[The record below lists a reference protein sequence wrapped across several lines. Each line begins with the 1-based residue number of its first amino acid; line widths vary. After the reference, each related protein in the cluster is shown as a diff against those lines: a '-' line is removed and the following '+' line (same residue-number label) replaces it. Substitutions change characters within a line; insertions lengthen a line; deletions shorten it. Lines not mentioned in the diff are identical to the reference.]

1 MYTIKSGNLMALI
14 GEDGFISGNVQG
26 LYFMDMRFVG
36 KMTPDFSEEWLFLGV
51 KDVKI
56 NSISFWFTSKS
67 QPELTDND
75 MIYVLSYEIV
85 EESFNVKLAFS
96 NYSQRGVD
104 LLTSFVIDY
113 KFDDIFEIRSGH
125 LKDKKYDVPFFSKR
139 EKMILYETA
148 CANYSLKI
156 RGTPVRKMHLNPKEK
171 KETIFSFIPAV
182 RFKKKNVGSDIFKEC
197 SNEMPN
203 ISLPSSHGKI
213 RKILKRSVEDL
224 KMLLLNTRY
233 GVFPAAGLPWFSTI
247 FGRDSLIFAL
257 QIIGTYPE
265 IAHNI
270 LKILAATQ
278 AKFEDERVDAKPGK
292 IVHEIRV
299 GELSLSGKVPFGAY
313 YGSVDAT
320 PLFLMAIGEY
330 VKRYGTSIF
339 EELSDSIKL
348 AAEFVDNNIND
359 KGYLTYK
366 SKSKKGL
373 SNQGWKDSSNSTV
386 FKNGE
391 MANPPIALVEV
402 QVYLYEA
409 YMMLAKFYAHEK
421 INEET
426 EKYLHRAKML
436 KKNFNHDFWME
447 DENFFALAVD
457 GNGKRVNSITSNP
470 GHCLISDIVDD
481 DRARITAER
490 LMKPDMF
497 TGWGVRTMSSLMS
510 SYNPISYHNGTVW
523 PHDNSI
529 ILMGMEKR
537 GFFDMARKLSNA
549 LLDAAEYF
557 DWRLPELFGG
567 NDRSDGA
574 IVPYPV
580 ACSPQLWSVGAGF
593 VISKILRRD

>member
-14 GEDGFISGNVQG
+14 GEDGFVSGDVQG

-36 KMTPDFSEEWLFLGV
+36 KIMPNFSKELLFLGV
-51 KDVKI
+51 KDVKT
-56 NSISFWFTSKS
+56 NLTSFWFTSKFQQES
-67 QPELTDND
+67 ADND
-75 MIYVLSYEIV
+75 MVYVLSYEIAKG
-85 EESFNVKLAFS
+85 SFNVKFTFS
-96 NYSQRGVD
+96 NYSQHEINF
-104 LLTSFVIDY
+104 LASFVIDY
-113 KFDDIFEIRSGH
+113 KFNDIFEIRSGH
-125 LKDKKYDVPFFSKR
+125 LNNRKYTVPFFSKR
-139 EKMILYETA
+139 EKVILYETKW
-148 CANYSLKI
+148 ANYSLKVKGAPI
-156 RGTPVRKMHLNPKEK
+156 RKIHLNPKETR
-171 KETIFSFIPAV
+171 EIIFSFTPTI
-182 RFKKKNVGSDIFKEC
+182 SFKEKSIGSVIFEEY

-203 ISLPSSHGKI
+203 ISTFSSHGKI
-213 RKILKRSVEDL
+213 GKLLKRSVGDL

-233 GVFPAAGLPWFSTI
+233 GAFPAAGLPWFAAV

-257 QIIGTYPE
+257 QTIEMYPQ

-278 AKFEDERVDAKPGK
+278 AKFEDERVDAKLGK

-299 GELSLSGKVPFGAY
+299 GELSLSGKMPFGAY
-313 YGSVDAT
+313 YGSIDAT
-320 PLFLMAIGEY
+320 PLFLMVVGEY
-330 VKRYGTSIF
+330 AKHYGISIF

-348 AAEFVDNNIND
+348 AANFLIHNVDD
-359 KGYLTYK
+359 KGYLAYK
-366 SKSKKGL
+366 SESKKGL
-373 SNQGWKDSSNSTV
+373 LNQGWKDSGNSVV

-409 YMMLAKFYAHEK
+409 YMTLAKFYAHEK
-421 INEET
+421 AHEET
-426 EKYLHRAKML
+426 ERYLHRAEML
-436 KKNFNHDFWME
+436 KKNFNRDFWMKN
-447 DENFFALAVD
+447 ENFFALAID
-457 GNGKRVNSITSNP
+457 GNGKQVDSITSNP
-470 GHCLISDIVDD
+470 GHCLISDIIDD
-481 DRARITAER
+481 DKAKVIAER

-537 GFFDMARKLSNA
+537 GFFDMALKLSNA

-567 NDRSDGA
+567 NDRSDDG
-574 IVPYPV
+574 IIPYQV